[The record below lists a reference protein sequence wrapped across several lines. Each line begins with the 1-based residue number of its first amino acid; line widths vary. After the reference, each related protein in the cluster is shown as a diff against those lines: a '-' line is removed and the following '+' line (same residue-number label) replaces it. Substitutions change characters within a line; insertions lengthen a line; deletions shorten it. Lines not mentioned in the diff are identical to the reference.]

1 MRRPISTFWAITAVT
16 ALGLVAAA
24 CMEPTP
30 PEAPTAPEAT
40 SQDVNTSSMSSDL
53 TNPLPN
59 CAQIGHVFQCAVNG
73 VGVYDRQCFCP
84 NTSAAILKQA
94 FIDGCTGCVEAGGV
108 ITDTGAG
115 WPPESACNV
124 CNPFGNPPPTCH

>member
-24 CMEPTP
+24 CMESTP
-30 PEAPTAPEAT
+30 PEAPSAPEAA

-59 CAQIGHVFQCAVNG
+59 CAQIGHVFICSVNG
-73 VGVYDRQCFCP
+73 AVFDRQCFCP

-94 FIDGCTGCVEAGGV
+94 FIDGCTGCVEAGGT
-108 ITDTGAG
+108 IADSGQG
-115 WPPESACNV
+115 WPPEATCNV
-124 CNPFGNPPPTCH
+124 CNAFGNPPPTCQ

>member
-1 MRRPISTFWAITAVT
+1 MRKSIFTFWAITAAT
-16 ALGLVAAA
+16 AAGFVIAA
-24 CMEPTP
+24 CMESAP
-30 PEAPTAPEAT
+30 PAPAPSPQVTA
-40 SQDVNTSSMSSDL
+40 QDDTTSSTSSDL

-73 VGVYDRQCFCP
+73 AVYDRQCFCP
-84 NTSAAILKQA
+84 NTSAAVLKQA

-115 WPPESACNV
+115 WPPEATCNV
-124 CNPFGNPPPTCH
+124 CNAFGNPPPTCQ